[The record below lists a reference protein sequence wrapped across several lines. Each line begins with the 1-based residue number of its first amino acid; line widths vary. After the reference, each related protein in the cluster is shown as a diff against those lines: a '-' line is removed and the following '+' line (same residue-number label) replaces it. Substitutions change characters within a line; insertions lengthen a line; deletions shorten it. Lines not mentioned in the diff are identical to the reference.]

1 MALKEFLVPLAIDL
15 AMPVNA
21 LVGYSA
27 YAVCTITFL
36 SFVSNSNIHTLS
48 NKEDEPK
55 A

>member
-1 MALKEFLVPLAIDL
+1 MALKEFLVRLVDL

-27 YAVCTITFL
+27 YALCTIIFSSCLKLDT
-36 SFVSNSNIHTLS
+36 HALS